1 MKKIK
6 TKITEAKNNG
16 GMHDLKGYK
25 KAKAMIEDH
34 AYKQARLYHLCLSGS
49 TQIEPYKTAVKSLME
64 RLRDHDAPAQYKAAL
79 EEDEGKELH
88 MHVFIL
94 VEAAK
99 FNPDHII
106 NRKAGGWLDTMTLKK
121 GITFDINAPRSPI
134 HNPPDKPSYNYASVP
149 KTKLDKIN
157 DCIEWISYLYK
168 TRSKPNIRQIY
179 FSSRPAR
186 ALIDA

>member
-1 MKKIK
+1 MEKVK

-34 AYKQARLYHLCLSGS
+34 QYKEARLYHLCFLGA
-49 TQIEPYKTAVKSLME
+49 TQVAPYKAAIKALME
-64 RLRDHDAPAQYKAAL
+64 RLRDHGAPAQYKAAL

-88 MHVFIL
+88 MHVFVL

-106 NRKAGGWLDTMTLKK
+106 NRKAGGWMDTMTLKK
-121 GITFDINAPRSPI
+121 DITFDINAPRSPI
-134 HNPPDKPSYNYASVP
+134 HNPPERKPYNYASVP
-149 KTKLDKIN
+149 KTKKDKID

-168 TRSKPNIRQIY
+168 NRSKPDLRQIY

-186 ALIDA
+186 VLVK